1 MKKNAFF
8 ETRYEAPKLS
18 VVPIRGGNALL
29 VGSGTF
35 TPGVVDNKF
44 DIYYSQR
51 GSEPGNT
58 ASQEALGSASGWE
71 GDWE

>member
-1 MKKNAFF
+1 MKKNDVFV
-8 ETRYEAPKLS
+8 TRYEAPTLS

-29 VGSGTF
+29 VGSGTL

-44 DIYYSQR
+44 DIYYSQS

-58 ASQEALGSASGWE
+58 ASQEALGSASGWD
-71 GDWE
+71 GGWE

>member
-1 MKKNAFF
+1 MKKNDVFV
-8 ETRYEAPKLS
+8 TRYEAPTLS
-18 VVPIRGGNALL
+18 VVPIRGANALL

-44 DIYYSQR
+44 DIYYSQS

-58 ASQEALGSASGWE
+58 ASQEALGSASGWD
-71 GDWE
+71 GGWE